1 MYIHFKSKCEKNPT
15 KLSIAGIR
23 SGASGIEGLLV
34 GQIALGPNRR
44 FVRIASPII
53 WIGHGCLSN
62 NCRSIFLTVG
72 AGEKMRLYFVL
83 VGARHGPRIC
93 QKSASA
99 A

>member
-1 MYIHFKSKCEKNPT
+1 MYVHFKSKCEKNPT

-23 SGASGIEGLLV
+23 SGANGIERLLM
-34 GQIALGPNRR
+34 GQIVLGPNRR
-44 FVRIASPII
+44 LAGVASPVI
-53 WIGHGCLSN
+53 WIGHGCLSD

-72 AGEKMRLYFVL
+72 TGEKMRLRFVL
-83 VGARHGPRIC
+83 VGAGHGSRIC